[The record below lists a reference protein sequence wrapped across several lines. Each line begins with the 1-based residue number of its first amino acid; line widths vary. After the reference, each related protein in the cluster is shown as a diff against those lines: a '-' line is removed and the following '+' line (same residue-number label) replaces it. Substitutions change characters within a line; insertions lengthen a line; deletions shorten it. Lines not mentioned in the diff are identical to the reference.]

1 MAKNKST
8 GDRQVIRLAIPGE
21 AVYNPVVEHPA
32 MNSQS
37 FVGVSS

>member
-1 MAKNKST
+1 VAKNKST
-8 GDRQVIRLAIPGE
+8 AVGQVIRLAIPGE

-37 FVGVSS
+37 FAGISS